1 MAVPK
6 FIRPCWLNLAALEC
20 PSISAVALAVVI
32 GSVRSNRFA
41 DHAAG
46 WIVAALSL
54 MTFLSN
60 RTAGVRPEPRY
71 YRQRSADG
79 VRQQES
85 TTDMASYAASRRR
98 GRGLRGSKYI
108 NGMARPFVGRVILRR
123 SAESKINQWP
133 MPPIAPEMSP

>member
-1 MAVPK
+1 LCGIVRQVAHFDQTGPGGARQIFRVVESSGGIMAVPK

-71 YRQRSADG
+71 
-79 VRQQES
+79 
-85 TTDMASYAASRRR
+85 
-98 GRGLRGSKYI
+98 
-108 NGMARPFVGRVILRR
+108 
-123 SAESKINQWP
+123 
-133 MPPIAPEMSP
+133 

>member
-6 FIRPCWLNLAALEC
+6 FIRPCWLNLVALEC

-54 MTFLSN
+54 MTFLSTVTPAFAQSRDIN
-60 RTAGVRPEPRY
+60 TNAVP
-71 YRQRSADG
+71 
-79 VRQQES
+79 
-85 TTDMASYAASRRR
+85 MAF
-98 GRGLRGSKYI
+98 GSKSPQQTWLLTPPPA
-108 NGMARPFVGRVILRR
+108 GEVVAFGGASTSMGWRDRLQ
-123 SAESKINQWP
+123 AE
-133 MPPIAPEMSP
+133 